1 MEPTDIRKAIE
12 AVIFISDQP
21 VTVDKLMQVFTE
33 LERADI
39 KKHLKELIEEWSG
52 YGRGFRLEEV
62 AGATSSGQTPYTPIS
77 LRASIRSP

>member
-1 MEPTDIRKAIE
+1 MEPNDTTDIKKAIE

-39 KKHLKELIEEWSG
+39 KKHVK
-52 YGRGFRLEEV
+52 
-62 AGATSSGQTPYTPIS
+62 SS
-77 LRASIRSP
+77 